1 MSSAPP
7 LRKLWA
13 YSRGLI
19 ADESVNAECVGRAKI
34 LQGIV
39 GETVSAY
46 SFSQKTAYVKTPP
59 GGQVELDPQRFY
71 QRLLLMG
78 VEGMPLAELLGYELC
93 SISTGR
99 S

>member
-1 MSSAPP
+1 MV
-7 LRKLWA
+7 
-13 YSRGLI
+13 
-19 ADESVNAECVGRAKI
+19 D
-34 LQGIV
+34 
-39 GETVSAY
+39 ETVSAY
-46 SFSQKTAYVKTPP
+46 SFSQEKQAKTLASAAYVKTPS

-78 VEGMPLAELLGYELC
+78 VEVMLIAELLGYELC